1 MQKFA
6 EVVDKLS
13 GGKIM
18 VKIFH
23 SGQLADQKTSL
34 LGVMRGTIDMTM
46 DASASWFADMASYPE
61 IGVLEVAYA
70 YRDLDHMYRVLLGP
84 IGQEYWDNLALKSG
98 LRVLD
103 AWYLGTRELNF
114 ILSLKTWSSGPGQR
128 KLAVP

>member
-1 MQKFA
+1 MKRYSTIIGVLVFALIFSSGIGLAASKTYTLRFTTVAAPTQPIVKGMQKFA

-61 IGVLEVAYA
+61 IGVLEVA
-70 YRDLDHMYRVLLGP
+70 
-84 IGQEYWDNLALKSG
+84 
-98 LRVLD
+98 
-103 AWYLGTRELNF
+103 
-114 ILSLKTWSSGPGQR
+114 QR
-128 KLAVP
+128 